1 MNTKFLSPFRLI
13 LLAVI
18 FMQVTV
24 TQAQEKYQL
33 QIDSIFEIPAYKIP
47 SGILLNRSPAV
58 IDMNEYDTIKPFKID
73 IL

>member
-1 MNTKFLSPFRLI
+1 MNTKSLSFFRLI

-24 TQAQEKYQL
+24 TYAQETYQM

-47 SGILLNRSPAV
+47 SGVLLNR
-58 IDMNEYDTIKPFKID
+58 
-73 IL
+73 L

>member
-1 MNTKFLSPFRLI
+1 MNTKFLLPFRLI
-13 LLAVI
+13 LLALI

-24 TQAQEKYQL
+24 TYAQETYQM

-47 SGILLNRSPAV
+47 SGVLIERSPTV
-58 IDMNEYDTIKPFKID
+58 IDMNEYDTIKPLKID